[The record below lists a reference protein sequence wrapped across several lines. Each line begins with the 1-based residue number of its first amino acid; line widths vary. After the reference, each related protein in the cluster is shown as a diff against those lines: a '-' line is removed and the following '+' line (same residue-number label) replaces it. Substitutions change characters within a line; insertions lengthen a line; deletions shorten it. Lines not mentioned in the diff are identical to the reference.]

1 MDFFRKFFKKEKRS
15 EETEVNEDT
24 KKEAER
30 QAIYFY
36 NKIIENLIL
45 RLKIFNINISQA
57 EINNLIEADQNIK
70 ENLIKYLNDFYINL
84 IPLLKSYYTKIL
96 NINLDLI
103 KIDDLKELENLE
115 IEDVQKKEDIALST
129 TLSFLNNK
137 LIYPRENIFKN
148 IIDEF
153 VSKLKSLMEENLDI
167 LKEIHNLV
175 LKIQNKIKE
184 YLKNKI
190 SNKEIENISI
200 EDIDSALPKLV
211 HIEII
216 RPIILEPLMS
226 VLEILDNIPGAISVF
241 LGKNSENINK
251 SIYQILLELKREEER
266 LINEVDISLKEYF
279 ETEIAKIISE
289 LYRKFAKIL

>member
-1 MDFFRKFFKKEKRS
+1 MDFFRKFFKKEKRP
-15 EETEVNEDT
+15 EEIEVNEDT

-115 IEDVQKKEDIALST
+115 LEDVQKKEDIALST

-153 VSKLKSLMEENLDI
+153 VSKVKSLMEENLDI
-167 LKEIHNLV
+167 LEKIHNLV

-190 SNKEIENISI
+190 SNKEIENVSI

-211 HIEII
+211 HIDII

-226 VLEILDNIPGAISVF
+226 TLEILDNIPGAISVF

>member
-1 MDFFRKFFKKEKRS
+1 MDFFRKFFKKEKRPK
-15 EETEVNEDT
+15 ETEINEDT
-24 KKEAER
+24 KKEAKR

-45 RLKIFNINISQA
+45 RLKIFNINITQA

-129 TLSFLNNK
+129 TSSFLNNK

-153 VSKLKSLMEENLDI
+153 VSKVKSLMEENLDI
-167 LKEIHNLV
+167 LKKIHNLV

-190 SNKEIENISI
+190 SNKEIENVSI

-211 HIEII
+211 HIDII

-226 VLEILDNIPGAISVF
+226 TLEILDNIPGAISVF

-251 SIYQILLELKREEER
+251 SIYQILLELKQEEER
-266 LINEVDISLKEYF
+266 LINEVNISLKEDF
-279 ETEIAKIISE
+279 EYEITKIISE

>member
-1 MDFFRKFFKKEKRS
+1 
-15 EETEVNEDT
+15 
-24 KKEAER
+24 
-30 QAIYFY
+30 
-36 NKIIENLIL
+36 
-45 RLKIFNINISQA
+45 
-57 EINNLIEADQNIK
+57 
-70 ENLIKYLNDFYINL
+70 
-84 IPLLKSYYTKIL
+84 
-96 NINLDLI
+96 LDLI

-153 VSKLKSLMEENLDI
+153 VSKVKSLMEENLDI
-167 LKEIHNLV
+167 LEKIHNLV

-190 SNKEIENISI
+190 SNKEIENVSI

-211 HIEII
+211 HIDII

-226 VLEILDNIPGAISVF
+226 TLEILDNIPGAISVF

>member
-1 MDFFRKFFKKEKRS
+1 MDFFRKFFKKEKRP
-15 EETEVNEDT
+15 EEIEVNEDT

-153 VSKLKSLMEENLDI
+153 VSKVKSLMEENLDI
-167 LKEIHNLV
+167 LEKIHNLV

-190 SNKEIENISI
+190 SNKEIENVSI

-211 HIEII
+211 HIDII

-226 VLEILDNIPGAISVF
+226 TLEILDNIPGAISVF

>member
-1 MDFFRKFFKKEKRS
+1 MDFFRKFFKKEKRPK
-15 EETEVNEDT
+15 ETEVNEDT

-115 IEDVQKKEDIALST
+115 IEDVQKKEGIALST

-153 VSKLKSLMEENLDI
+153 VSKVKSLMEENLDI
-167 LKEIHNLV
+167 LKKIHNLV

-190 SNKEIENISI
+190 SNKEIENVSI

-211 HIEII
+211 HIDII

-226 VLEILDNIPGAISVF
+226 TLEILDNIPGAISVF
-241 LGKNSENINK
+241 LEGNSENINK
-251 SIYQILLELKREEER
+251 SIYQILLELRREEER

-279 ETEIAKIISE
+279 EIEIAKIISE

>member
-1 MDFFRKFFKKEKRS
+1 MDFFRKFFKKEKRPK
-15 EETEVNEDT
+15 ETEVNEDT

-36 NKIIENLIL
+36 NKIIENLTL

-137 LIYPRENIFKN
+137 LIYPRQNIFKN

-190 SNKEIENISI
+190 SNKEIENVSI

>member
-1 MDFFRKFFKKEKRS
+1 
-15 EETEVNEDT
+15 
-24 KKEAER
+24 
-30 QAIYFY
+30 
-36 NKIIENLIL
+36 
-45 RLKIFNINISQA
+45 
-57 EINNLIEADQNIK
+57 
-70 ENLIKYLNDFYINL
+70 LNDFYINL

-153 VSKLKSLMEENLDI
+153 VSKVKSLMEENLDI
-167 LKEIHNLV
+167 LEKIHNLV

-190 SNKEIENISI
+190 SNKEIENVSI

-211 HIEII
+211 HIDII

-226 VLEILDNIPGAISVF
+226 TLEILDNIPGAISVF

>member
-1 MDFFRKFFKKEKRS
+1 MDFFKNFFKKEKKP

-45 RLKIFNINISQA
+45 RLKIFNINISQV
-57 EINNLIEADQNIK
+57 EINDLIEADQNIK

-96 NINLDLI
+96 NVDLDLI
-103 KIDDLKELENLE
+103 KIDDLEELENLE
-115 IEDVQKKEDIALST
+115 IEDVQKKEGIALST

-153 VSKLKSLMEENLDI
+153 VSKVKSLMEENLDI
-167 LKEIHNLV
+167 LEKIHNLV

-190 SNKEIENISI
+190 SNKQIENVSI

-211 HIEII
+211 HIDII

-241 LGKNSENINK
+241 LEKNSENINK